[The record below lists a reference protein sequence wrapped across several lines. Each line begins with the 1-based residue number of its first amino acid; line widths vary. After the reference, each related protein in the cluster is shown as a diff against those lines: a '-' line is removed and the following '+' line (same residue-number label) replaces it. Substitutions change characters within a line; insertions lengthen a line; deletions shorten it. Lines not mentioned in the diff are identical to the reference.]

1 MRDGRAARIIL
12 WAAFLVVH
20 ALVAWLGWALPNQPM
35 GDVYLVYE
43 PWSERALAGER
54 IVGITEPW
62 VYPILALAPMLLT
75 QALGFLGAYAIGWAV
90 LVTACDAVVFW
101 LLLGRGRS
109 RSRRAAAAFWLGY
122 ALLLGPIGM
131 YRIDAVTVPLAVAGV
146 LWLAG
151 RPGVAG
157 ALLAAA
163 TWIKVWPAALI
174 ASIAVASF
182 WRARRRAIAVIGGAL
197 VLTGVLVGAVAI
209 AGGAPHLL
217 GFIATQQGRG
227 LQIEAPA
234 ATPYLWG
241 AVAGWDGWFL
251 YYDRTILTFQVAGPG
266 VEAIAALM
274 NPLLA
279 VVAVA
284 ILALAAVKARRGA
297 ALARL
302 LPPAALALTL
312 AMIVCN
318 KVGSPQFHA
327 WLIAPLVLWLL
338 WDRHRARPLAIGAMV
353 CAALT
358 QLVYPILYAS
368 VLAVAPL
375 GAAILTAR
383 NACVV
388 ALLVWSIVRL
398 RAVPVMQ
405 PARGRSGGGTALAR
419 VRRA

>member
-1 MRDGRAARIIL
+1 
-12 WAAFLVVH
+12 
-20 ALVAWLGWALPNQPM
+20 M

-43 PWSERALAGER
+43 PWSDRALAGER

-75 QALGFLGAYAIGWAV
+75 QALGFLGPYAIGWAV
-90 LVTACDAVVFW
+90 LVTACDAVAFW
-101 LLLGRGRS
+101 LLVGRARS
-109 RSRRAAAAFWLGY
+109 RPRVIAAAFWLGY

-151 RPGVAG
+151 RPSVAG

-163 TWIKVWPAALI
+163 TWIKVWPAALLG
-174 ASIAVASF
+174 SVAVASW
-182 WRARRRAIAVIGGAL
+182 WRARRRATGVVAGAL

-209 AGGAPHLL
+209 AGGARHLL
-217 GFIATQQGRG
+217 GFVATQQGRG

-241 AVAGWDGWFL
+241 AVAGLDGWYP

-266 VEAIAALM
+266 ADAIAALM

-279 VVAVA
+279 LAAVA
-284 ILALAAVKARRGA
+284 ILGVAAWKARRGA
-297 ALARL
+297 AAARL
-302 LPPAALALTL
+302 VPPAALALTL

-338 WDRHRARPLAIGAMV
+338 WDRRRAWPLAIGGLA

-358 QLVYPILYAS
+358 HLVYPILYGS
-368 VLAVAPL
+368 VLAVSPL
-375 GAAILTAR
+375 GIAVLTAR
-383 NACVV
+383 NVCLV
-388 ALLVWSIVRL
+388 ALLAWAIVRL
-398 RAVPVMQ
+398 ARVPAG
-405 PARGRSGGGTALAR
+405 ARGAAPR
-419 VRRA
+419 RRADPRRAAAERA